1 MSTSASMGPVVS
13 PSQGNNFGILAMEIY
28 FPSLY
33 VSQSELECHD
43 NVSQG
48 KYTKG
53 LGQTNMAVCAPCE
66 DICSISLNAVSQLM
80 SKYKISYQSIGRLEV
95 GTETLID
102 KSKSIKSVIMDL
114 FNGNGCYDVEG
125 VDVKNACYGGVAAF
139 FNTIAWMESSC
150 WDGRLGL
157 VVAGDIAVYERGPA
171 RPTGGAGVVAIL
183 VGPNAPIVC
192 NGVRASHM
200 KHAYDFFKPNL
211 STDFPIVDGPLS
223 LKSYFE
229 ALSSCYRLFRT
240 KRNITSKSPLDAYD
254 FYLFHSPFGKLVQKA
269 LSKLYYEDINSINDT
284 PDEALNF
291 DDKTLENEML
301 AASQELF
308 LQKTQP
314 TLACSRE
321 LGNIY
326 CGALFSGLISLICSQ
341 AGDSLIGKKCL
352 LFAYGSG
359 YCSSMFELR
368 ITSSVEYISKTIALS
383 ERLSERT
390 KISPIQFSLLLDDK
404 GHAENAKFNSLVPN
418 RTIVLSEIDA
428 KCRRIYQ
435 AKSEK

>member
-1 MSTSASMGPVVS
+1 
-13 PSQGNNFGILAMEIY
+13 MEIY

-33 VSQSELECHD
+33 VSQSELGIGFCALCLECHD

-269 LSKLYYEDINSINDT
+269 LSKLVIEDRLNNSSIM
-284 PDEALNF
+284 
-291 DDKTLENEML
+291 KTLTVSMIRRMYV
-301 AASQELF
+301 LF
-308 LQKTQP
+308 L
-314 TLACSRE
+314 S
-321 LGNIY
+321 LGSTE
-326 CGALFSGLISLICSQ
+326 F
-341 AGDSLIGKKCL
+341 
-352 LFAYGSG
+352 
-359 YCSSMFELR
+359 
-368 ITSSVEYISKTIALS
+368 
-383 ERLSERT
+383 
-390 KISPIQFSLLLDDK
+390 
-404 GHAENAKFNSLVPN
+404 
-418 RTIVLSEIDA
+418 
-428 KCRRIYQ
+428 
-435 AKSEK
+435 